1 MLQARRCRCISGKNP
16 LRAVLPMYDDVF
28 LDHSHAGLET
38 LLPRWGLR
46 EGAEVGLL
54 TVSENA
60 TYLASDPAT
69 GRRLV
74 LRVHRPGYHRR
85 DEILSELAWTSAL
98 IADGVV
104 ETPRPVE
111 RIDGGGLVVE
121 LGDGDGAERRDVVAF
136 EFMTGREPPPDE
148 GLVPWFER
156 LGGITARLHGHARSW
171 AQPAGFSRK
180 VWDFESMLGSRPLW
194 GDWRAAIGIEPAQKA
209 LLERTAAVLKA
220 RLDAYGKGER
230 FGLIHADL
238 RLANLLVEG
247 ERLGVIDFDDCGFS
261 WWMYDFAA
269 AISFIET
276 DPTVPELTAA
286 WAGGYRQVAQLPRE
300 DEAMLPVFVMLR
312 RILLTAW
319 LASHS
324 DTPTAQEIGHT
335 YTAGT
340 AELAEQFLTREC

>member
-1 MLQARRCRCISGKNP
+1 
-16 LRAVLPMYDDVF
+16 MYDDVF
-28 LDHSHAGLET
+28 LDHFHADLDA
-38 LLPRWGLR
+38 LLPCWGLG

-85 DEILSELAWTSAL
+85 EEILSELAWTSAL

-111 RIDGGGLVVE
+111 RSDGGGLIAE
-121 LGDGDGAERRDVVAF
+121 LGHGAERRDVVAY

-156 LGGITARLHGHARSW
+156 LGGITARLHAHARCW
-171 AQPAGFSRK
+171 AKPRGFSRK
-180 VWDFESMLGSRPLW
+180 VWDFESMLGRRPLW
-194 GDWRAAIGIEPAQKA
+194 GDWRRAIGLEPAQKA
-209 LLERTAAVLKA
+209 LLERTAAVLRA

-230 FGLIHADL
+230 CGLIHADL

-247 ERLGVIDFDDCGFS
+247 DRLGVIDFDDCGFS

-276 DPTVPELTAA
+276 DPAVPDLMAA
-286 WAGGYRQVAQLPRE
+286 WVGGYRIVAPLSPE

-312 RILLTAW
+312 RMLLAAW

-324 DTPTAQEIGHT
+324 ETPTAQKIGST

-340 AELAEQFLTREC
+340 AELAEAFLIRER